1 MIEIKNLNK
10 SFKENQVFTN
20 FNCHIKDGF
29 MTAIIGKSGSGKST
43 LLNMIGLLD
52 LDYQGDILYDNINI
66 KNLKENKQT
75 EFIRKNINY
84 LFQNY
89 ALIDNETVEQN
100 LLLALAYEK
109 INKKEKLDK
118 INQVLAKVGLDNFND
133 KKIYTLSGG
142 EQQRIALAR
151 TIIKTGNIILADE
164 PTGNLDSK
172 TGADVMEILTQL
184 NSNGVTIVL
193 ITHDEKVA
201 QYAHRVYRMIDGKLT
216 EISKQEL
223 SHWREAETQAQT
235 KGNTQ
240 QSVQQQPTQPKQKR
254 KISRR
259 KSALEGEKE

>member
-109 INKKEKLDK
+109 ISKKEKLDK

-164 PTGNLDSK
+164 PTGNLDEENKNQVLKILKELKDLGK
-172 TGADVMEILTQL
+172 TII
-184 NSNGVTIVL
+184 IV
-193 ITHDEKVA
+193 THDLSI
-201 QYAHRVYRMIDGKLT
+201 AHECDEIIKL
-216 EISKQEL
+216 
-223 SHWREAETQAQT
+223 W
-235 KGNTQ
+235 
-240 QSVQQQPTQPKQKR
+240 
-254 KISRR
+254 
-259 KSALEGEKE
+259 

>member
-109 INKKEKLDK
+109 ISKKEKLDK

-164 PTGNLDSK
+164 PTGNLDEENKNQVLKILKELKDLGK
-172 TGADVMEILTQL
+172 TII
-184 NSNGVTIVL
+184 IV
-193 ITHDEKVA
+193 THDLSI
-201 QYAHRVYRMIDGKLT
+201 AHECDEIIKL
-216 EISKQEL
+216 
-223 SHWREAETQAQT
+223 
-235 KGNTQ
+235 
-240 QSVQQQPTQPKQKR
+240 
-254 KISRR
+254 
-259 KSALEGEKE
+259 

>member
-109 INKKEKLDK
+109 ISKKEKLDK

-133 KKIYTLSGG
+133 KKIFTLSGG

-164 PTGNLDSK
+164 PTGNLDEENKNQVLKILKELKDLGK
-172 TGADVMEILTQL
+172 TII
-184 NSNGVTIVL
+184 IV
-193 ITHDEKVA
+193 THDLSI
-201 QYAHRVYRMIDGKLT
+201 AHECDEIIKL
-216 EISKQEL
+216 
-223 SHWREAETQAQT
+223 
-235 KGNTQ
+235 
-240 QSVQQQPTQPKQKR
+240 
-254 KISRR
+254 
-259 KSALEGEKE
+259 